1 MDTHDHPQ
9 QLGKYLLTER
19 IGRGGMSEVW
29 KALDTQ
35 LQRYV
40 AIKILNADL
49 RNDPHFSSRFQ
60 REAQVVASLRHP
72 NIVQIHDF
80 HIAHYPEVKEPV
92 AYMVMDYVVGQNL
105 ADYIAATSARKRFP
119 PSEDIVHLFQ
129 VVGAAIDYAHRKGI
143 IHRDIKP
150 ANIML
155 DQSTTPPD
163 SMGEPVLTDF
173 GLVKLVSSPSVTL
186 KGFWLGTPHYT
197 SPEQAQ
203 GSPIDESSDIY
214 SLGVILY
221 EICTG
226 TKPFSGNTVQ
236 AILKQHI
243 TDQ

>member
-173 GLVKLVSSPSVTL
+173 GLVK
-186 KGFWLGTPHYT
+186 
-197 SPEQAQ
+197 
-203 GSPIDESSDIY
+203 
-214 SLGVILY
+214 
-221 EICTG
+221 
-226 TKPFSGNTVQ
+226 
-236 AILKQHI
+236 
-243 TDQ
+243 